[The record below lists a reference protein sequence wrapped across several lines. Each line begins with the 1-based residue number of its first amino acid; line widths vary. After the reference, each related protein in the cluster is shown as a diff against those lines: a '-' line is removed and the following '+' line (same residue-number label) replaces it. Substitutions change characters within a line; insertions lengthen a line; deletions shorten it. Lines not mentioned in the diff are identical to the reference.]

1 MEEYLGEIKD
11 GKLKVRVKESTLNAI
26 LRTLTKYFINYKYSD
41 LKILFNVT
49 EDEVRQ
55 LGFNIQGGFIELK
68 KEEVRSDCL
77 MTKLRE
83 LAIVADKMNKFE

>member
-1 MEEYLGEIKD
+1 M
-11 GKLKVRVKESTLNAI
+11 KESTLNGI
-26 LRTLTKYFINYKYSD
+26 LRVLTKYFINYKYAD
-41 LKILFNVT
+41 LKILLNVT

-55 LGFNIQGGFIELK
+55 LGFNIQGSFIELK
-68 KEEVRSDCL
+68 KEEARSDCL

>member
-1 MEEYLGEIKD
+1 M
-11 GKLKVRVKESTLNAI
+11 RVKESTLNAI
-26 LRTLTKYFINYKYSD
+26 LKVLTKYFINYKYAD

-68 KEEVRSDCL
+68 KEEARSDCL